1 MPTNLAI
8 DEDLLKTAQKVGGHK
23 TKKNAVNE
31 ALKEYI
37 MRRKRRGILSMFG
50 KVEIE
55 PSYDYKKERKSVR

>member
-8 DEDLLKTAQKVGGHK
+8 DENLLKTAQKVGGHK
-23 TKKNAVNE
+23 TKKSAVNE
-31 ALKEYI
+31 TLKEYI
-37 MRRKRRGILSMFG
+37 VRRKRRGILSMFG